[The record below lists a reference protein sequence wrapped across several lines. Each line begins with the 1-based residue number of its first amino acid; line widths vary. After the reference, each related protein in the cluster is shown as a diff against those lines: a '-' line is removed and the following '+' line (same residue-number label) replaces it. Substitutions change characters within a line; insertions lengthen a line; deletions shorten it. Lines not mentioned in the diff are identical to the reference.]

1 MSFLLVSTEP
11 NNSSNFA
18 SNSSCKSFENNSSS
32 LVLSSIGSTGASSC
46 FFTFSTALGWACGVG
61 GVIGYSTSDQIMG
74 RALMTPDE
82 LRRMDNELCII
93 FEKGLK
99 PIKANKFYYFRNQN
113 MNRRLNQNRL
123 DHNNFDSGVRG

>member
-46 FFTFSTALGWACGVG
+46 FFTFSLAFGWACGVG
-61 GVIGYSTSDQIMG
+61 GVIGFTSSSNKSSNDSTFKSCSG
-74 RALMTPDE
+74 RSW
-82 LRRMDNELCII
+82 
-93 FEKGLK
+93 EKSE
-99 PIKANKFYYFRNQN
+99 RNSIGN
-113 MNRRLNQNRL
+113 YKER
-123 DHNNFDSGVRG
+123 SGKESGIAGFFFAYV